1 MQYEFKQYINGEW
14 IAASNDNTWDV
25 INPATEEV
33 ITTVPFGN
41 ADDCRHAITA
51 ATAAFPEWSNQT
63 PYQRAGI
70 LKKVGELIAENINDL
85 AKISTEES
93 GKPFREAKGEWWSA
107 VEMYEWF
114 AEECKRSYG
123 RVIPSRNPYNRLLTI
138 RQPIGVVGA
147 ITAWNF
153 PAYNPARSWSAALAA
168 GCTLVARPSEYTPL
182 TAMAMT
188 QLLAE
193 AGLPA
198 GVINLVNGEPE
209 AMGQEMLRHPALR
222 KISFTGSTRVGR
234 ILMAGAAETFT
245 RLSLE
250 LGGNAPVIIMPDVNL
265 EVVAKTAVNTKFYNN
280 GQMCTAPQRFLVHE
294 SIVDE
299 YVELVAARTS
309 TLKVGNGLEKDTR
322 IGPMINAKQLSRLEA
337 MVSNAQAEVV
347 LGGSRP
353 ADLGKG
359 YFFEPTIMTGVDPA
373 SQLYQEEIF
382 GPIMPITTFN
392 DFDEAIALANDT
404 DYGLMSFIWTNDLNT
419 AIRAYEKLEFGMVG
433 VNEWFPQTTE
443 APFGGW
449 KQSGMGTE
457 LGQEGLDDYLE
468 TKLVAIGGLR

>member
-14 IAASNDNTWDV
+14 VSASNGNTWDV
-25 INPATEEV
+25 INPATEET
-33 ITTVPFGN
+33 IATVPFGN
-41 ADDCRHAITA
+41 GDDCRQAIDA
-51 ATAAFPEWSNQT
+51 AAAAFPEWSSQT
-63 PYQRAGI
+63 PYQRGAI
-70 LKKVGELIAENINDL
+70 LKKAGELIAENINDL

-93 GKPFREAKGEWWSA
+93 GKPFRESKGEWWSA

-114 AEECKRSYG
+114 AEEGKRAYG
-123 RVIPSRNPYNRLLTI
+123 RVIPSRNPYNRLMTI
-138 RQPIGVVGA
+138 RQPIGVVGS

-198 GVINLVNGEPE
+198 GVINLINGDPE
-209 AMGQEMLRHPALR
+209 AMGQEMLNNPILR

-234 ILMAGAAETFT
+234 ILMSGASETFT

-250 LGGNAPVIIMPDVNL
+250 LGGNAPVIIMPDVNV
-265 EVVAKTAVNTKFYNN
+265 EVVAKTAVATKFYNN
-280 GQMCTAPQRFLVHE
+280 GQMCTSPQRFLVHE
-294 SIVDE
+294 SIADE
-299 YVELVAARTS
+299 YIELVTARAGG
-309 TLKVGNGLEKDTR
+309 LKVGNGLEKDTR
-322 IGPMINAKQLSRLEA
+322 VGPMINAIQRDRLEA
-337 MVSNAQAEVV
+337 MVANAEAEVV
-347 LGGSRP
+347 LGGARP
-353 ADLGKG
+353 TDLDKG
-359 YFFEPTIMTGVDPA
+359 YFYQPTILTGVSPD
-373 SQLYQEEIF
+373 SQIYKEEIF
-382 GPIMPITTFN
+382 GPVMPITTFS
-392 DFDEAIALANDT
+392 DVDEAIALANDT
-404 DYGLMSFIWTNDLNT
+404 DYGLMSFVWTNDLNT
-419 AIRAYEKLEFGMVG
+419 ATRAYERLEFGMVG

-457 LGQEGLDDYLE
+457 LGQEGLSDYLE